1 MPYISHSDEPWY
13 PYGYITKERFP
24 YYDKRYGL
32 YYRGRYSNSIG
43 KTRISKVVKA
53 SAGNMTQGGTFT
65 VSAHAD
71 LTFTVPQGQ
80 STGFNTLDIPAMI
93 SGCSMH
99 NALSNVF
106 DQYKVEKML
115 IKLRP
120 AGDNVNG
127 LTAPSLLF
135 SVVDRSGFADTVTL
149 ASLRTYGSYKET
161 QISGAKD
168 VSPVHYISIGQ
179 SNLVEFGTYSDTKKM
194 VQFPYVYAGVHF
206 ASAVAQ
212 QIIVAVS
219 CEIEAQVR
227 YRGVRLDTSA
237 VLTRINI

>member
-1 MPYISHSDEPWY
+1 MPY
-13 PYGYITKERFP
+13 GRRFWRR
-24 YYDKRYGL
+24 YYRR

-53 SAGNMTQGGTFT
+53 SAANMTQGGTFT
-65 VSAHAD
+65 ISAHAD
-71 LTFTVPQGQ
+71 LSFTVPQGQ
-80 STGFNTLDIPAMI
+80 STGFSTLDIPAMI

-99 NALSNVF
+99 TALSNVF
-106 DQYKVEKML
+106 DQYKVDKML

-120 AGDNVNG
+120 AGDSIAG
-127 LTAPSLLF
+127 TTQPALLF
-135 SVVDRSGFADTVTL
+135 SVVDRSGFPNTVTL
-149 ASLRTYGSYKET
+149 PTLRSYGSYKET

-179 SNLVEFGTYSDTKKM
+179 SNLVEFGSYSDTKKM
-194 VQFPYVYAGVHF
+194 VQFPYVYAGIHF
-206 ASAVAQ
+206 ATAINQ
-212 QIIVAVS
+212 QVIIAVS